1 MRFFARHV
9 GSGLWGVWDSA
20 VMSWKAV
27 DLGEIE
33 ARQKAMDLDVVYNQY
48 GQRTPSERRQ
58 VSPPALVESATWQP
72 AGELDYWVLDRSGW
86 WGRVRGP
93 EGTQSWIRAADL
105 RRAPGSDG

>member
-20 VMSWKAV
+20 VMSWKAI

-48 GQRTPSERRQ
+48 GQRTPGERRQ
-58 VSPPALVESATWQP
+58 VSPPAPVESATWHP
-72 AGELDYWVLDRSGW
+72 AGELDYWVLDRGRW

-93 EGTQSWIRAADL
+93 AGTQSWIRAADL
-105 RRAPGSDG
+105 RRAPGSGS